1 MPVEDSM
8 SDRTADRLRD
18 ALEQD
23 ILLGALKPGERL
35 DEAALAERF
44 GVSRTPI
51 REALAQ
57 LSAGHLVQIKPRRGA
72 FVRRVTVRDVVEMFE
87 VMAELE
93 AMCARLAARRMS
105 AAQIDGLR
113 LAHEGC
119 VAAAAAGDADGYY
132 YENEI
137 FHGRIY
143 DGCANRF
150 LRQQTETLRNRL
162 KPYRRIQL
170 RMPQR
175 VAASL
180 AEHDKIIGAIAA
192 GDEEGVDA
200 LIKAHILIQGEKFNA
215 LLNNL
220 SETSSEAA

>member
-1 MPVEDSM
+1 M

-35 DEAALAERF
+35 DEVALAERF

-57 LSAGHLVQIKPRRGA
+57 LSAGNLVDIKPRRGA

-93 AMCARLAARRMS
+93 AMCARLAARRMG
-105 AAQIDGLR
+105 ATQIDGLR

-119 VAAAAAGDADGYY
+119 MTAAADGDADRYY
-132 YENEI
+132 YENET

-143 DGCANRF
+143 EGCANRF
-150 LRQQTETLRNRL
+150 LRQQTEALRNRL
-162 KPYRRIQL
+162 KPYRRMQL
-170 RMPQR
+170 RMPHR

-180 AEHDKIIGAIAA
+180 AEHEKIIRAIAA
-192 GDEEGVDA
+192 GDEAGVDA

-220 SETSSEAA
+220 PELAPEAAA